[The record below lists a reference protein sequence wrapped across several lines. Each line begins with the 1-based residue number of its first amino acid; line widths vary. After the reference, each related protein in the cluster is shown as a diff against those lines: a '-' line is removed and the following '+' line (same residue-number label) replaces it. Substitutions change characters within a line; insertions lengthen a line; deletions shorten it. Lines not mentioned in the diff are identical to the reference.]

1 MIGIG
6 PSSGRD
12 RRYRGAWLL
21 LLLAFAAALFAAA
34 VPGVIEKSQSSSLQQ
49 ALDAASPVNRAVL
62 AEPVRDAATAPAG
75 SRGPDAAI
83 LGQILGSLAAG
94 VPDSAG
100 PRPGLGWDG
109 VSLAELIPE
118 SARGAAARTNL
129 EYRSDETSH
138 MRVLSGTMPDS
149 ATDAGGTLVLDVAV
163 TKATADRYAAHV
175 GSVIAEQGYGFRITA
190 IVAPTDP
197 DSAFWA
203 DDPGLA
209 APGFTTTPKGDF
221 WATAGFIGPAEL
233 PALESIASVEG
244 SPESVEAVYCV
255 PLDTGSYDVAN
266 FNSII
271 STLTSFDSGSTAAE
285 LGLQVDSGP
294 IAVLTPFGE
303 QRTTVD
309 SILALVLTGAAAVGA
324 VTILLCA
331 RLVIGRRGAH
341 FALQRAR
348 GQSLLQL
355 AAQVLG
361 GLSAPTLA
369 VLAAALALAR
379 VLGSGAPWSSQATLL
394 FGAVALVSL
403 GGPPIIAVLDHRG
416 AATLQTGRTDLV
428 RRRPRPRRRMLEL
441 LLLVLAVGAVVELR
455 QQGLGEAGQ
464 GTNALG
470 TLVPILLA
478 AVATAIAVRCYPLLL
493 GPAARA
499 AARRG
504 GPTSFLGLAGAARS
518 ALALAL
524 PTFVIVLTLTLAAL
538 GSMMNRTVEDGRVAA
553 SWQQTGADAVISLN
567 ASVSWSK
574 ASSAVS
580 AIEGVPGVTHASVAY
595 SQPDA
600 VSGGVVYAV
609 DPSSYAAVSAD
620 SPWPVDAGK
629 LASSG
634 GRIPALVSPD
644 TSYPVGATI
653 RLQPQ
658 YSSPLSAVVVG
669 ILPETA
675 AAPAGATATSSTFV
689 LIPSSAVAAQQQD
702 WSTGEILVS
711 GNGIDEGKLAAVLG
725 ARNLPAT
732 TTYRADTL
740 NQLSN
745 APLETAAEY
754 GYLIGILAAGCFG
767 VCGILLS
774 LTMSAAARDR
784 RLMLLSTLGLTPRQA
799 RGVALAETTPLA
811 AATVLGGLLAAAA
824 LPAVFGSS
832 LNLSVFTG
840 LSGASPLGYDVAT
853 PLLTAALA
861 VVLTALGVVL
871 QAALA
876 RRRGAPA
883 QLRIGD

>member
-1 MIGIG
+1 MTG
-6 PSSGRD
+6 SLSGRT

-34 VPGVIEKSQSSSLQQ
+34 VPGVVEKSQSSSLQQ
-49 ALDAASPVNRAVL
+49 ALTAASPLSRAVL
-62 AEPVRDAATAPAG
+62 AEPAQNAATAWAG
-75 SRGPDAAI
+75 SRGPDTAQ
-83 LGQILGSLAAG
+83 LGQTLGGLSAG

-100 PRPGLGWDG
+100 PRPLLGWDG
-109 VSLAELIPE
+109 AGLAELLPE
-118 SARGAAARTNL
+118 SARGAPAKANL

-138 MRVLSGTMPDS
+138 MRVLSGTMPDA
-149 ATDAGGTLVLDVAV
+149 ATDAGGALVLDVAV
-163 TKATADRYAAHV
+163 TAATADRYGARL
-175 GSVIAEQGYGFRITA
+175 GSVVAEQGYGFRVTA

-197 DSAFWA
+197 GSAFWA
-203 DDPGLA
+203 EDPGLA
-209 APGFTTTPKGDF
+209 APGFNLTPKGDY
-221 WATAGFIGPAEL
+221 WATAGFIGPGEL
-233 PALESIASVEG
+233 SALESIGSVGG
-244 SPESVEAVYCV
+244 SPESVEPVYCV

-266 FNSII
+266 FNSILN
-271 STLTSFDSGSTAAE
+271 TLTAFDSGPAATE
-285 LGLQVDSGP
+285 LGLQVASGP
-294 IAVLTPFGE
+294 ISVLTPFGG
-303 QRTTVD
+303 QRTTID

-331 RLVIGRRGAH
+331 RLVVGRRGPH

-355 AAQVLG
+355 AGQVLG
-361 GLSAPTLA
+361 GLSAPTLLA
-369 VLAAALALAR
+369 LAAALALAR

-394 FGAVALVSL
+394 FGAVALASL
-403 GGPPIIAVLDHRG
+403 AGPPIIAVLDHRG
-416 AATLQTGRTDLV
+416 AGTLAPGRADLV

-441 LLLVLAVGAVVELR
+441 LLLILAAGAVVELR

-499 AARRG
+499 AAKRG

-553 SWQQTGADAVISLN
+553 SWQQTGADAVVSLN
-567 ASVSWSK
+567 TSVGWSQ

-580 AIEGVPGVTHASVAY
+580 AIDGVPGVTHASVVY

-600 VSGGVVYAV
+600 VTGGVVYAV

-620 SPWPVDAGK
+620 SPWPLGAGA

-644 TSYPVGATI
+644 TAYPVGSTI
-653 RLQPQ
+653 RLQPE
-658 YSSPLSAVVVG
+658 YSSPISAVVVG
-669 ILPETA
+669 ILPQTA
-675 AAPAGATATSSTFV
+675 VSPPGSTTTSSTFV
-689 LIPSSAVAAQQQD
+689 LIPASAVATQQQD
-702 WSTGEILVS
+702 WSTAQILVS
-711 GNGIDEGKLAAVLG
+711 GSGIDEARLAAVLG
-725 ARNLPAT
+725 ARHLPAT
-732 TTYRADTL
+732 TTYRADVV

-745 APLETAAEY
+745 APLESMAEF
-754 GYLIGILAAGCFG
+754 GYLVGILAAGCFG

-774 LTMSAAARDR
+774 LTMTAAARDR

-811 AATVLGGLLAAAA
+811 AATVLGGLLTAAA

-861 VVLTALGVVL
+861 VLLTALGVVL

>member
-1 MIGIG
+1 MIETGS
-6 PSSGRD
+6 PDGRG
-12 RRYRGAWLL
+12 RRYRGGWLL

-49 ALDAASPVNRAVL
+49 ALTAASPLDRAVL
-62 AEPVRDAATAPAG
+62 AEPAQNAATAWAG
-75 SRGPDAAI
+75 PRGPSVAM
-83 LGQILGSLAAG
+83 LGQTLGSFAAG
-94 VPDSAG
+94 VPDSAD
-100 PRPGLGWDG
+100 PEPGLGWDG
-109 VSLAELIPE
+109 VGLAELLPE
-118 SARGAAARTNL
+118 PTQGTAAKTDL

-149 ATDAGGTLVLDVAV
+149 AAEAGGALILDAAV
-163 TKATADRYAAHV
+163 TQATADRFGARL

-197 DSAFWA
+197 GSAFWA
-203 DDPGLA
+203 DDPSLA
-209 APGFTTTPKGDF
+209 APSFSITPRGDY
-221 WATAGFIGPAEL
+221 WATAGFIGSNEL
-233 PALESIASVEG
+233 SALASIRSVEG
-244 SPESVEAVYCV
+244 SPESLDAVYCV
-255 PLDTGSYDVAN
+255 PLDTGPYDVAN
-266 FNSII
+266 FNSIL
-271 STLTSFDSGSTAAE
+271 STLTSFDSGSTATN
-285 LGLQVDSGP
+285 LGLQVASGP

-303 QRTTVD
+303 QRTTID

-331 RLVIGRRGAH
+331 RLVIGRRDAH

-361 GLSAPTLA
+361 GLGAPILA

-394 FGAVALVSL
+394 FGAVALVGL

-416 AATLQTGRTDLV
+416 AARLQSGRADLV
-428 RRRPRPRRRMLEL
+428 RRRPRPRRRVLEL
-441 LLLVLAVGAVVELR
+441 LLLILAVGAVVELR

-499 AARRG
+499 AAKRG

-553 SWQQTGADAVISLN
+553 SWQQTGADAFVSLN
-567 ASVSWSK
+567 SSVSWSQ

-595 SQPDA
+595 YQPDA
-600 VSGGVVYAV
+600 VSGGVVFAV
-609 DPSSYAAVSAD
+609 DPGSYAAVSAD
-620 SPWPVDAGK
+620 SPWPVDAGG
-629 LASSG
+629 LAPSG
-634 GRIPALVSPD
+634 GRIPALVSPG
-644 TSYPVGATI
+644 TSYQVGATI

-669 ILPETA
+669 ILPQTA
-675 AAPAGATATSSTFV
+675 ASPAGSAATSSTFV
-689 LIPSSAVAAQQQD
+689 LIPWSAVAAQQQD

-711 GNGIDEGKLAAVLG
+711 GSGIDEAKLAAVLS
-725 ARNLPAT
+725 ARHLPAT
-732 TTYRADTL
+732 ATYRADIV
-740 NQLSN
+740 NQLSS
-745 APLETAAEY
+745 APLEGMARF

-861 VVLTALGVVL
+861 VLLTALGVVL

>member
-1 MIGIG
+1 VIGS
-6 PSSGRD
+6 SSGRT

-49 ALDAASPVNRAVL
+49 ALTAASPLSRAVL
-62 AEPVRDAATAPAG
+62 AEPVRNAAAGRPG
-75 SRGPDAAI
+75 SRGPSPAI
-83 LGQILGSLAAG
+83 LGQTLGSLAAG

-109 VSLAELIPE
+109 VSLAKLLPE
-118 SARGAAARTNL
+118 SARGAPAKTNL

-138 MRVLSGTMPDS
+138 MRVLSGAMPDA
-149 ATDAGGTLVLDVAV
+149 ATDAGGTLVLDAAV
-163 TKATADRYAAHV
+163 TSATADRYGARL
-175 GSVIAEQGYGFRITA
+175 GSVIAEQGYGFRVTA

-209 APGFTTTPKGDF
+209 APGFEITPGGAY
-221 WATAGFIGPAEL
+221 WATAGFIGPDEL
-233 PALESIASVEG
+233 PALASIASVGG
-244 SPESVEAVYCV
+244 SPESVDTVYCV
-255 PLDTGSYDVAN
+255 PLDTTAYDVAN
-266 FNSII
+266 FNSIL
-271 STLTSFDSGSTAAE
+271 STLTAFDSGSTATE
-285 LGLQVDSGP
+285 LGLQAASGP

-303 QRTTVD
+303 QRATID
-309 SILALVLTGAAAVGA
+309 SILGLVLTGAAAVGA
-324 VTILLCA
+324 VTILLCT

-361 GLSAPTLA
+361 GLSMPTLVA
-369 VLAAALALAR
+369 LAAAWALAR
-379 VLGSGAPWSSQATLL
+379 VIGSGAPWSSQATLL

-416 AATLQTGRTDLV
+416 ATTLQTGRADLV

-441 LLLVLAVGAVVELR
+441 LLLVLAIGAVVELR

-499 AARRG
+499 AAKRG

-553 SWQQTGADAVISLN
+553 SWQQTGADAVVSLN
-567 ASVSWSK
+567 ESVSWSQ

-600 VSGGVVYAV
+600 VSGGIAYAV
-609 DPSSYAAVSAD
+609 DPSTYAAISAD
-620 SPWPVDAGK
+620 TPWPLKASA

-644 TSYPVGATI
+644 TAYPVGATI
-653 RLQPQ
+653 RLQPE
-658 YSSPLSAVVVG
+658 YSSPISAVVVG
-669 ILPETA
+669 ILPQTA
-675 AAPAGATATSSTFV
+675 VSPGGSATTPSIFV
-689 LIPSSAVAAQQQD
+689 LIPSSAVAAQRQD
-702 WSTGEILVS
+702 WSTAQILVS
-711 GNGIDEGKLAAVLG
+711 GGGVDEARLAAVLS
-725 ARNLPAT
+725 ARHLSAT
-732 TTYRADTL
+732 TTYRADVV
-740 NQLSN
+740 NQLAN
-745 APLETAAEY
+745 APLEGMAEF
-754 GYLIGILAAGCFG
+754 GYLIGILAAGIFG

-811 AATVLGGLLAAAA
+811 AATVLGGLLTAAA

-840 LSGASPLGYDVAT
+840 LSGATPLGYDVAT

-861 VVLTALGVVL
+861 VALTALGVVL
-871 QAALA
+871 RAALA